1 MSSLSVSAVSLGWPG
16 SLQFMKPVVQ
26 EHCERA
32 PGGGSNGGF
41 QHTLIW
47 NVRGR
52 EFRAS
57 GIGRSKKDAKKE
69 AVKTLLVQLGSLS
82 IQVSRKFASGH
93 PLRF

>member
-1 MSSLSVSAVSLGWPG
+1 MFLT
-16 SLQFMKPVVQ
+16 QFMKPAVQ

-32 PGGGSNGGF
+32 PGGDSNGGF
-41 QHTLIW
+41 QHTVVW

-69 AVKTLLVQLGSLS
+69 AVKVLLVQLGPVTPH
-82 IQVSRKFASGH
+82 VSPSKRQSN
-93 PLRF
+93 L

>member
-1 MSSLSVSAVSLGWPG
+1 MWFAFLI
-16 SLQFMKPVVQ
+16 QFMKPAVQ

-41 QHTLIW
+41 QHTLVW

-69 AVKTLLVQLGSLS
+69 AVKVLLVQLGPVTP
-82 IQVSRKFASGH
+82 QVSASEEPNGVY
-93 PLRF
+93 

>member
-1 MSSLSVSAVSLGWPG
+1 
-16 SLQFMKPVVQ
+16 MKPAVQ

-41 QHTLIW
+41 LHTLVW

-57 GIGRSKKDAKKE
+57 GIGRSKRDAKKE
-69 AVKTLLVQLGSLS
+69 AVKVLLVQLGPVSS
-82 IQVSRKFASGH
+82 QVS
-93 PLRF
+93 L